1 MGVEFRI
8 SEFLSD
14 AIFQFFG
21 NEMLQPFSLLVY
33 LIPGITKDLAKEKL
47 HQTVPANDTKRPF
60 PAFVGQARAA
70 VLLIGDAGSFPSGQL
85 LKHPGYGRRRNAQ
98 ASRNR
103 IAGSCFSRGT
113 AQFEDRLQV
122 VRSEE
127 HTSE

>member
-8 SEFLSD
+8 SQFLSD

-21 NEMLQPFSLLVY
+21 NEMFQRFSLLVY

-70 VLLIGDAGSFPSGQL
+70 VFLIGDTRPFPSGQL
-85 LKHPGYGRRRNAQ
+85 L
-98 ASRNR
+98 
-103 IAGSCFSRGT
+103 
-113 AQFEDRLQV
+113 
-122 VRSEE
+122 RSEE
-127 HTSE
+127 HTSELQSLRHLVCRLLLDKK